1 MMVTLHAATIE
12 WDDDSVEPHLLIAT
26 TLDDVRAQVRTTI
39 EEWYDDFDDDTEIHD
54 FVRGE
59 GLEIEDWEIW
69 HSLLHEMDGT
79 PWVTFFERDVVIP
92 IAVRR
97 G

>member
-1 MMVTLHAATIE
+1 MMITLHAAIIE
-12 WDDDSVEPHLLIAT
+12 WSDDSMDPHLAVGAT
-26 TLDDVRAQVRTTI
+26 VEEVRAAIRSEI
-39 EEWYDDFDDDTEIHD
+39 EAVYDGSMDDAVDDF
-54 FVRGE
+54 VSGP
-59 GLEIEDWEIW
+59 GLGIEDWETW
-69 HSLLHEMDGT
+69 HSTMHDIDGT